1 MIDPQL
7 VAWFCHI
14 KKNILHK
21 QDGKQAAEKDMLKS
35 FRTSFV
41 PNMTGN
47 TSSQTISHTASLTTF
62 AFGKEMMALKLSQPQ
77 LVLFWLRQYQLSYR
91 RTLRSLRGVL
101 MSQTAR

>member
-7 VAWFCHI
+7 VARFCHI

-35 FRTSFV
+35 FHTSFV

-47 TSSQTISHTASLTTF
+47 TSSRTISHTASLTTY